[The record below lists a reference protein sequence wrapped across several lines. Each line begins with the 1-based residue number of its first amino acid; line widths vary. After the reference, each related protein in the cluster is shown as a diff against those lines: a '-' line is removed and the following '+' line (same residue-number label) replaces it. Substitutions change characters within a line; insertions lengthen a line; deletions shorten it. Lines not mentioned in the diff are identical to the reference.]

1 MELVAKPITE
11 IETVRTQARWSGWQ
25 LHGLALLF
33 FVLLTFW
40 LTWPVLPNIGRSLEQ
55 WGDALLQTY
64 TLDWD
69 AHALA
74 TDPLHLF
81 NTNAFY
87 PYQNSL
93 AFSESLI
100 GQAFLVTPLIWLT
113 DNPVLGYNVLLLL
126 SFVLSGWGTYLL
138 VYELTGSRGA
148 GLVSGVIF
156 AFFPNRFTQFSHLH
170 LLATQWMPF
179 CLLFL
184 RRFLKNWRWRDGIGF
199 GLCFAL
205 EILSSTYLGLFLV
218 VCVGLYLVFK
228 GFLGASSAWRLR
240 ASVKAGS
247 VRRLGRLLLIVIG
260 TGLLVLPFLKP
271 YFDVK
276 NDLGFE
282 RSQAEVENWSAA
294 PNYYLDLFKFNR
306 LNEQF
311 LNPALQSLRWWEV
324 GGGERQLYLGL
335 TAMCL
340 GALGLIV
347 AWRRRKTDSDG
358 LFYAL
363 LALVACV
370 FTFGPVW
377 HSGRFGDVP
386 LPYALLYNFLPG
398 FQALRVPVR
407 FIYVV
412 ALALAVL
419 AGFGVSALLPRM
431 RLLPFW
437 SSLALGTVTG
447 LLTFV
452 YGWGI
457 WVVVA
462 TIGVGGASFWWQR
475 GTLFKP
481 RASYVFVTF
490 IIGLLCF
497 EYASDVSIKDS
508 DLLHK
513 PPPAALWLAQH
524 PGPVLNVPLSGT
536 NYSDMF
542 YTYWSRLGWQPLMN
556 GSSGFMPPAYDAL
569 RSSWGTEFPSARF
582 LTLLQGLE
590 IRYLVIDSD
599 SPEVQPTW
607 ANVQKALTNFP
618 QLKLATHFGGVYIY
632 ELQADHWLRNLGQT
646 IKPTDPLYLVEYRR
660 SQPQLLELAAYFLES
675 TGVSQSSALYGNISI
690 ANRALSALPTGTPAH
705 YALIQTGEDPTL
717 YGFGRADKKWSN
729 ALVDFY
735 QQNVNLVARYDFSR
749 ADEAKIRTQPFDLEA
764 RPDKLGFDARPN
776 PVAGTVGEPFYIKL
790 ELASLVS
797 QTLTISVNGKE
808 STLNVEPGLSS
819 YRTEGFRLAGGA
831 ALPISIKNSNGQ
843 PYLVITAELWRGEA
857 APTLTLQPN
866 VVLVSAAARR
876 DNNDGLADLTIVTPG
891 GQADKYTATLDVYTR
906 PYGAHPQGHYGYWSV
921 ALDGGH
927 DTNLQFRLDLAQKT
941 MQTQLNGDSI
951 PNYPPD
957 PKDLDISRY
966 AKLGDFRANLNLYRG
981 DVFVGSVRLFD
992 FTVNGDKNDA
1002 ASRHV
1007 SDFSAFDPAVT
1018 YLVLNR

>member
-1 MELVAKPITE
+1 MELAAKPIIE
-11 IETVRTQARWSGWQ
+11 AETVHTPAKWRGWQ

-81 NTNAFY
+81 NANAFY

-184 RRFLKNWRWRDGIGF
+184 RRFLKGWRWRDGIGF

-205 EILSSTYLGLFLV
+205 ELLSSTYLGLFLV

-228 GFLGASSAWRLR
+228 GVIWSLKREF
-240 ASVKAGS
+240 VKSGS
-247 VRRLGRLLLIVIG
+247 IQRSGRLLLILVG

-311 LNPALQSLRWWEV
+311 LNPTLQSLKWWEV

-335 TAMCL
+335 TAMAL

-347 AWRRRKTDSDG
+347 VWRRRKTHSDG

-363 LALVACV
+363 LGLVACL

-412 ALALAVL
+412 ALALAIL
-419 AGFGVSALLPRM
+419 AGFGVSALLPRV
-431 RLLPFW
+431 RLRPFW

-447 LLTFV
+447 GLAFV
-452 YGWGI
+452 YSWGI
-457 WVVVA
+457 WAIVPV
-462 TIGVGGASFWWQR
+462 IIVGGASFWWQR
-475 GTLFKP
+475 GSLFRP
-481 RASYVFVTF
+481 PVTHIFVTLV
-490 IIGLLCF
+490 IGLLCF

-508 DLLHK
+508 DLLQK
-513 PPPAALWLAQH
+513 PPPAAQWLAQH

-569 RSSWGTEFPSARF
+569 RSAWGTEFPSARI

-590 IRYLVIDSD
+590 IRYLVVDSD

-607 ANVQKALTNFP
+607 ANVQKALANFP
-618 QLKLATHFGGVYIY
+618 QLKLSIHFGGVYIY

-646 IKPTDPLYLVEYRR
+646 IKPTDPLYFVEYRR
-660 SQPQLLELAAYFLES
+660 SQPQLLELAAYFMES
-675 TGVSQSSALYGNISI
+675 TGVSQSSSLYGNISI
-690 ANRALSALPTGTPAH
+690 ANRALPALPTGTPAR
-705 YALIQTGEDPTL
+705 YALVQAGEDPTL
-717 YGFGRADKKWSN
+717 YGFGPSDKKWSN

-735 QQNVNLVARYDFSR
+735 QQNINLVARYDFSR
-749 ADEAKIRTQPFDLEA
+749 ADGAKIRTQPFTFEA
-764 RPDKLGFDARPN
+764 RPDKLVFDTQPN
-776 PVAGTVGEPFYIKL
+776 VVPGKGGEPFYVKL
-790 ELASLVS
+790 EVASLVS
-797 QTLTISVNGKE
+797 QTLTINVNGKE
-808 STLNVEPGLSS
+808 DTLNVAPGLSS
-819 YRTEGFRLAGGA
+819 YRTAGFRLAGDEP
-831 ALPISIKNSNGQ
+831 LPFAIKNSNGQ
-843 PYLVITAELWRGEA
+843 PYLVTTAELWHGEA
-857 APTLTLQPN
+857 TPLLTLQPN
-866 VVLVSAAARR
+866 VVLVSATSRR
-876 DNNDGLADLTIVTPG
+876 DNNNGIAALTIVTPG
-891 GQADKYTATLDVYTR
+891 GNDKYTATLDVYTR

-941 MQTQLNGDSI
+941 MQTQLNGGSI
-951 PNYPPD
+951 PNYPPN

-981 DVFVGSVRLFD
+981 DVFIGSVRLFD

-1007 SDFSAFDPAVT
+1007 SDFSAYTLAIT
-1018 YLVLNR
+1018 YLVLKQ